1 MCNLSKLP
9 QSENGKKHLEE
20 GMTRIFAAV
29 SEYGPELCRN
39 YAGVSETATSIQ
51 SAFAEH
57 GYSLSLG
64 QAEEVYAFYSQS
76 KWASWLIGGC
86 PTLADA
92 KEMLD
97 EFTTDILVGE
107 NHAEL

>member
-1 MCNLSKLP
+1 MKDIDKSP
-9 QSENGKKHLEE
+9 DQASGDLEE
-20 GMTRIFAAV
+20 GMKRILAAV
-29 SEYGPELCRN
+29 SEYGPDLCRG
-39 YAGVSETATSIQ
+39 YEGVPETAENIQ

-57 GYSLSLG
+57 GFSLSLG

-76 KWASWLIGGC
+76 KWASWISGGC

-92 KEMLD
+92 KQMLI
-97 EFTTDILVGE
+97 EFTTDILTGE

>member
-1 MCNLSKLP
+1 MKDITKLP
-9 QSENGKKHLEE
+9 DQANGDLEE
-20 GMTRIFAAV
+20 GMKRIFAAV
-29 SEYGPELCRN
+29 SEYGPDLCRS
-39 YAGVSETATSIQ
+39 YEGVPETAENIR

-76 KWASWLIGGC
+76 KWASWLTGGC

-92 KEMLD
+92 KQMLI
-97 EFTTDILVGE
+97 EFTTDILTGE